1 MMNRRQLA
9 RAGGAAA
16 ALGLTAACAS
26 TAASSPTVASGPTTS
41 IGPGPTDG
49 VVRVQLQRL
58 ASPNP
63 GWDIVQ
69 TRFEIPVGKESG
81 RHRHPGPEVG
91 YIVQGDVVI
100 EFDDRPSITVH
111 SGQPFLIPTGV
122 VHNARNI
129 GQVQTMMLS
138 TYVIDAGKPLVTV
151 CQGSK
156 GDPCG

>member
-1 MMNRRQLA
+1 MNRRQLV
-9 RAGGAAA
+9 RTGGAVAA
-16 ALGLTAACAS
+16 IGLAAACAS
-26 TAASSPTVASGPTTS
+26 PASSSPAPTTTS

-81 RHRHPGPEVG
+81 RHTHPGPEVG
-91 YIVQGDVVI
+91 YIIQGDVII
-100 EFDDRPSITVH
+100 EFDDRPTITLH
-111 SGQPFLIPTGV
+111 SGSPFLIPTGV

-138 TYVIDAGKPLVTV
+138 TYVIDASKPLVTV
-151 CQGSK
+151 CSGAK
-156 GDPCG
+156 GQPCA